1 VPEHVLDLTL
11 ELYPGLK
18 TWDMKPPVT
27 LLPYMTA
34 RLSRLGFNTTLLV
47 LEDHC
52 GTHVDAPLHF
62 YDGALRSPAGPS
74 VERTALDKLLGRA
87 VALDLVALRAG
98 PREAVTAELLAAAAA
113 RAGLEVRGGDI
124 VLLRCWEGDWGAPG
138 FFDALGIDASG
149 AEWLLRRGV
158 KSVGIDL
165 PNLEGAIEPPFPAHE
180 ALLRPGVEVP
190 IVENLVGLE
199 RLPARPFEFVGL
211 PLKVRGATGS
221 PIRAVALV
229 EE

>member
-1 VPEHVLDLTL
+1 MAERIVDLTL

-18 TWDMKPPVT
+18 TWDMKPPVAV
-27 LLPYMTA
+27 LPYMTA
-34 RLSRLGFNTTLLV
+34 RLSRLGFNTTLLI

-62 YDGALRSPAGPS
+62 YDGALRSPAGGS
-74 VERTALDKLLGRA
+74 VEALALEKLVGRA
-87 VALDLVALRAG
+87 VMLDLVPLRGG
-98 PREAVTAELLAAAAA
+98 PREPVGADMLAAAAA
-113 RAGLEVRGGDI
+113 RAGLEVRRGDV
-124 VLLRCWEGDWGAPG
+124 VLLRCWEGAWGGPG
-138 FFDALGIDASG
+138 FFEALGIDGGG
-149 AEWLLRRGV
+149 AAWLLERGV

-190 IVENLVGLE
+190 IVENLVGLD

-221 PIRAVALV
+221 PIRAVGLV